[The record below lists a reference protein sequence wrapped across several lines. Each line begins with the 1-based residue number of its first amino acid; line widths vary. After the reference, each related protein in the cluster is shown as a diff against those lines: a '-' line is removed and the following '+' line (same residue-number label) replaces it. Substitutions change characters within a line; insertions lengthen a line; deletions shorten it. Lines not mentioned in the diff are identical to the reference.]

1 MENEGAAERDKK
13 EVDQDKENV
22 EREEVRE
29 VKPIVQEEDIG
40 RWKKMEKERMNIIN
54 LKTSSILRS
63 WEVVRD

>member
-40 RWKKMEKERMNIIN
+40 RWKKMEKERMNMIN
-54 LKTSSILRS
+54 FKTSSILLS
-63 WEVVRD
+63 WEVVRG